1 MNETTIWTDS
11 FFWVCNIGA
20 IFLIV
25 LAWCYTNHV
34 YNNTKSRQMLNIMP
48 GICTSIGIL
57 GTFISICCS
66 LWGYADGGTNLE
78 IEVIIGELIPAFST
92 SIIGLGFSI
101 GATIWTKNKFSNE
114 DKQYDDSHR
123 NPDLLLQDC
132 AESLLQMKSN
142 TNCIPTSI
150 AMITAKLQN
159 QETTQSVFKD
169 QLERLL
175 NELRQQEEM
184 NRELKKQLNENMAKQ
199 TEALQSFITNFVN
212 RMDEVFKQMQTSID
226 QHVRTFGNEQFEKT
240 TLVLTEIN
248 KQMTEASTKLV
259 SSQVEQMTAMAA
271 DTTSKLES
279 FNADQMEK
287 IKTLL
292 DNQAS
297 QAIAMQEMHQAWET
311 KTVQMQQEQYEKISS
326 HNAESLRQMVD
337 LKEAYAE
344 TSKQMLIESQEKN
357 KEMTDMVRNSMLD
370 LVSEIDAK
378 VRTQCNTLNAAME
391 ESVKLL
397 KENYEFIDS
406 KIAQIQSDYEQ
417 STLAYKDAVQNAHDI
432 NDSFEK
438 TIVQVDKSVQ
448 SLKTT
453 NEGVNRVLAILEER
467 QVNINNLVQKIQ
479 EMSSAIVM
487 LQQLEIQLNKL
498 ANK

>member
-344 TSKQMLIESQEKN
+344 KSKQMLIESQEKN

-406 KIAQIQSDYEQ
+406 KIAQIKSDYEQ

>member
-1 MNETTIWTDS
+1 MSESTFLHDP
-11 FFWVCNIGA
+11 FFWISN
-20 IFLIV
+20 L
-25 LAWCYTNHV
+25 LALAMIAVAWFFMKSNYDK
-34 YNNTKSRQMLNIMP
+34 TKSRQLLNSLP
-48 GICTSIGIL
+48 GIFTSVGL
-57 GTFISICCS
+57 FWTFVSICIS
-66 LWGYADGGTNLE
+66 LGGYATGAKNLE

-92 SIIGLGFSI
+92 SIIGLFF
-101 GATIWTKNKFSNE
+101 ATIATMWTKKIFADE
-114 DKQYDDSHR
+114 DKNYEDIHR

-132 AESLLQMKSN
+132 AESLSQMKSN
-142 TNCIPTSI
+142 TNCIPSSI
-150 AMITAKLQN
+150 ALITAKLQN

-169 QLERLL
+169 QLARLL
-175 NELRQQEEM
+175 TELRHQEEM
-184 NRELKKQLNENMAKQ
+184 NRELKTQLNDNMAKQ

-212 RMDEVFKQMQTSID
+212 RMDEIFKQMQTSID
-226 QHVRTFGNEQFEKT
+226 QQVRTFGNEQFEKT
-240 TLVLTEIN
+240 TLVLEGIT
-248 KQMTEASTKLV
+248 KQMSEASTKLI
-259 SSQVEQMTAMAA
+259 SSQVDQMTAMAA

-279 FNADQMEK
+279 FNAEQMEK

-292 DNQAS
+292 DNQAT
-297 QAIAMQEMHQAWET
+297 QATAMQEMHQAWEA
-311 KTVQMQQEQYEKISS
+311 KTEQMQKEQYEKISS
-326 HNAESLRQMVD
+326 HNAESLQQMVD

-344 TSKQMLIESQEKN
+344 TSKQMLVESQEKN
-357 KEMTDMVRNSMLD
+357 KEMTEMVRTSMLD
-370 LVSEIDAK
+370 LVSDIDAK
-378 VRTQCNTLNAAME
+378 VRTQCNTLNAAIE

-397 KENYEFIDS
+397 KESYEFIDS
-406 KIAQIQSDYEQ
+406 KIAQIKSDYEQ

-453 NEGVNRVLAILEER
+453 NEGVNKVLAILEER